1 MLRLNDPI
9 VYVDTH
15 GVARG
20 AVLTTIWG
28 NASHAATKDAHGNIL
43 ETDDPAATV
52 NLVFTSGDPDRR
64 DNGGSGRQIE
74 RSSSVVH
81 MSRQDVFGNYWRR
94 VDEQGKATEKQQ

>member
-1 MLRLNDPI
+1 MLRLIDSI

-15 GVARG
+15 GSARG

-28 NASHAATKDAHGNIL
+28 NPSHQAETDAHGNIL
-43 ETDDPAATV
+43 QTDDPAPTV

-74 RSSSVVH
+74 RASSVVH
-81 MSRQDVFGNYWRR
+81 MTKQNVFGNYWRR
-94 VDEQGKATEKQQ
+94 VDEQAKETEK

>member
-15 GVARG
+15 GTVHG

-28 NASHAATKDAHGNIL
+28 NAAYHAETDAHGNIL
-43 ETDDPAATV
+43 QTDDPSPTV

-74 RSSSVVH
+74 RASSVVH
-81 MSRQDVFGNYWRR
+81 MTNQNVFGNYWRR
-94 VDEQGKATEKQQ
+94 IDEQGKDTEK

>member
-1 MLRLNDPI
+1 MLRLSDPI

-20 AVLTTIWG
+20 AVLSTIWDG
-28 NASHAATKDAHGNIL
+28 GANPERDAHGNVIAS
-43 ETDDPAATV
+43 DAPAPAV

-74 RSSSVVH
+74 RASSVVH
-81 MSRQDVFGNYWRR
+81 MSRQETFGNYWRR
-94 VDEQGKATEKQQ
+94 LDEQGKATEKQQ